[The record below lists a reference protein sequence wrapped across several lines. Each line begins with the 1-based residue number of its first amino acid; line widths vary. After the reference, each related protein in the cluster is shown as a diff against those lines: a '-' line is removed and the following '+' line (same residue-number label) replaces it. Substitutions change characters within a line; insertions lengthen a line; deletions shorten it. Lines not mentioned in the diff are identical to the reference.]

1 MAWVILLVMGKNRY
15 LYCLICVLFIWI
27 SNYGMNIHTFYLF
40 HSYVVTNNRKE
51 GDLMSIF
58 HLQPIAN
65 EAVDD
70 GKNIELIDINVKN
83 VGNQEF
89 DVLIQGYN
97 GEHLIHLFL
106 YNLKI
111 APDPSSSLTL
121 NDLLAQVNPLSF
133 QFITNINDPSVTSI
147 TITAKD
153 KEGHV
158 LNTYTEKD
166 LFLEA

>member
-1 MAWVILLVMGKNRY
+1 MSTPFISFTHMLLQND
-15 LYCLICVLFIWI
+15 L
-27 SNYGMNIHTFYLF
+27 
-40 HSYVVTNNRKE
+40 KE
-51 GDLMSIF
+51 GVLMSIF

-70 GKNIELIDINVKN
+70 GIHIQLIDIHVQN
-83 VGNQEF
+83 VGTQEF

-111 APDPSSSLTL
+111 APDPSSSLIMQ
-121 NDLLAQVNPLSF
+121 DLHADVHPLSF
-133 QFITNINDPSVTSI
+133 QFVTNINDSSTTLI

-153 KEGHV
+153 KEGYV

-166 LFLEA
+166 LFLEV

>member
-1 MAWVILLVMGKNRY
+1 MLLQND
-15 LYCLICVLFIWI
+15 L
-27 SNYGMNIHTFYLF
+27 
-40 HSYVVTNNRKE
+40 KE
-51 GDLMSIF
+51 GELMSIF

-70 GKNIELIDINVKN
+70 GKHIQLIDIHVQN
-83 VGNQEF
+83 VGTQEF

-111 APDPSSSLTL
+111 APDPSSSLIMQ
-121 NDLLAQVNPLSF
+121 DLHADVHPLSF
-133 QFITNINDPSVTSI
+133 QFVTNINDSSTTLI

-153 KEGHV
+153 KEGYV

-166 LFLEA
+166 LFLEV